1 MFQTWKSKTHQGINL
16 GRNSFFNSLLYAD
29 DKVIIQNS
37 EYEWQRVIFELNK
50 IVDIILEQVSH
61 FKYLGSD
68 ISYENNKDIDEK
80 VAKFRHIC
88 GLIHRNLK
96 K

>member
-1 MFQTWKSKTHQGINL
+1 VVSVL
-16 GRNSFFNSLLYAD
+16 AVSD
-29 DKVIIQNS
+29 D
-37 EYEWQRVIFELNK
+37 
-50 IVDIILEQVSH
+50 DTVSH
-61 FKYLGSD
+61 FKYLGND
-68 ISYENNKDIDEK
+68 IFYENKKYIDEK